1 MELAVNLPK
10 EGDMIF
16 WDIVIAFFIA
26 AVFTSLFRWG
36 GRIRAGWVA
45 VSGFFFLV
53 FLATWAGGLWAA
65 PVGPPIYG
73 RFVGAFIL
81 VGVLTALLLAAGGFG
96 YAMSSATRPP
106 PPSLERQE
114 SVQEV
119 QSLNVFFWVSA
130 LLRIGAI
137 LAAYYYSVQ

>member
-1 MELAVNLPK
+1 MF
-10 EGDMIF
+10 F
-16 WDIVIAFFIA
+16 WDIAIAFFVA
-26 AVFTSLFRWG
+26 AVLTSLFRWG

-96 YAMSSATRPP
+96 YALTSATRPP
-106 PPSLERQE
+106 SSSLAQQG

-119 QSLNVFFWVSA
+119 KSLNVFFWVSA
-130 LLRIGAI
+130 LLLFSAI
-137 LAAYYYSVQ
+137 LGAYVFATQ